1 MATTKSEQPYYT
13 LAEGVPLP
21 RNDTTNQLLTGSGGG
36 FVLLTSTQMIEN
48 LAHFSRERIPERSV
62 HAKASGAWGHYEVT
76 DDISDLTDAAFLN
89 GVGNKTEVLMRIST
103 VGPERGSADTVR
115 DFRGFAV
122 KFKTTEGNNDWV
134 FNNQVR
140 NSEKPLLNDNLI
152 LLIACILRP
161 RPRQI
166 PFYEPKSQAAPRH
179 ERTKWRHVLGFPH

>member
-1 MATTKSEQPYYT
+1 MAATKSEQSYYT

-36 FVLLTSTQMIEN
+36 FVLLTSTQLIEN

-62 HAKASGAWGHYEVT
+62 HAKAAGAWGHYEVT
-76 DDISDLTDAAFLN
+76 DDISDLTDADFLN
-89 GVGNKTEVLMRIST
+89 GLGNKTEVLMRIST

-140 NSEKPLLNDNLI
+140 NAREAPSGRQPH
-152 LLIACILRP
+152 LR
-161 RPRQI
+161 
-166 PFYEPKSQAAPRH
+166 KSLCFSFETLSSSLP
-179 ERTKWRHVLGFPH
+179 